1 MFSRAC
7 AITAPLEAVSG
18 NRPKYYYSFFFE
30 YFQPNKYIYI
40 FIIPLHANCG
50 VAEPIKPTKLAVL
63 IILPPF
69 PCFPYSRQPD
79 ASHKRSGAPLSHKQ
93 TNNPTGYTYDTPAI
107 LDPIFTSP
115 LSSQVDDPFSAAFK
129 KFGEQNSSSNGLDG
143 LSTRSIANNNDGNS
157 GSNNNGYRH
166 WIAQS
171 GTLVANLLTCAGYYI
186 AHPDDVGISNKIY
199 NDFIHDFMSDMFEQ
213 ISKEA
218 ARLADY

>member
-1 MFSRAC
+1 MNNIVILGGSSHPQLAEQIATRA
-7 AITAPLEAVSG
+7 
-18 NRPKYYYSFFFE
+18 
-30 YFQPNKYIYI
+30 
-40 FIIPLHANCG
+40 
-50 VAEPIKPTKLAVL
+50 
-63 IILPPF
+63 
-69 PCFPYSRQPD
+69 D

-186 AHPDDVGISNKIY
+186 SSVIDQVIVSNSVPQDEHEAQCSKIKVFNVAPILAEAIKRAHNGGSVSALLDHKSTI
-199 NDFIHDFMSDMFEQ
+199 
-213 ISKEA
+213 
-218 ARLADY
+218 